1 MTEPE
6 IEIFHQMLLRC
17 DDIAGKL
24 DYFDVDESLWQH
36 SPYIRDSFS
45 HFGFANRRTR
55 LQNQSRDVPPVFSR
69 YRMAAN

>member
-24 DYFDVDESLWQH
+24 DYFDVD
-36 SPYIRDSFS
+36 
-45 HFGFANRRTR
+45 
-55 LQNQSRDVPPVFSR
+55 
-69 YRMAAN
+69 